1 MITGA
6 LIGALVLGGPALVIA
21 VTSDETFWRVVTITA
36 GVAMAGAGMVGGMTA
51 AVTSG
56 SNDCPDGTVKA
67 GAHNELYTGCIPV
80 ELAKKQVENQ

>member
-6 LIGALVLGGPALVIA
+6 LVGALVLGGPALVIA

-36 GVAMAGAGMVGGMTA
+36 GVAMAGAGIVGGMTA

-56 SNDCPDGTVKA
+56 ANDCPDGTVKA
-67 GAHNELYTGCIPV
+67 GSGNKLYTGCIPV